1 MHMNEMNREFDDA
14 ESIDCIDRSVVS
26 RKMVEHLRVAE
37 VVNGDTE
44 GKPDDFEEFA
54 Q

>member
-1 MHMNEMNREFDDA
+1 MNEVNREFDDA
-14 ESIDCIDRSVVS
+14 PSIDCIDRSIVS
-26 RKMVEHLRVAE
+26 RKMVEHLRLAE
-37 VVNGDTE
+37 VIATDAE